1 MDNNPATGVL
11 LFAGM
16 VLLTGLLNGFMAA
29 IESLND
35 STVEAREERDPVK
48 AKKIL
53 HIMEDTSRLQIT
65 IMVCTVLMALI
76 TGWFVFGSLS
86 KALAGALLEGAGASV
101 SGVLLRTAAYII
113 TAFYLLAL
121 MAVLAFFVPKCLG
134 SKYEEA
140 WAFRLFGI
148 VNFIMTVLRP
158 FIWIIRMLSQVVLF
172 LFGINLKELN
182 EEVTEE
188 EIKSIIDEGHE
199 QGVLEED
206 EAEMISNI
214 FEFGDKMAKDIMTHR
229 KSIVSLDGE
238 MTLKE
243 AMNFILD
250 QNYTRFPVYE
260 GDMDNIIGILH
271 VKDAMIYYSKEGM
284 GEKSLLEI
292 RDFLREPVFIPETR
306 NINTLFR
313 DMQSEK
319 IHMEIVMDEYGQTSG
334 LVAMEDILEEI
345 VGNIFDE
352 YDEEENNIVACE
364 DGSYLVKGMTELDEL
379 EEEIGLKLED
389 DDYDTLNGYLISR
402 LDRILSENDLPEIT
416 VGRCHFDIL
425 AVENKLIS
433 LVRITISEDET
444 ESEETEDEIEK

>member
-1 MDNNPATGVL
+1 MDKNPVTGVL

-16 VLLTGLLNGFMAA
+16 VLLTGMLHGFMAA

-35 STVEAREERDPVK
+35 SAVEARKESDPVR
-48 AKKIL
+48 ARKII
-53 HIMEDTSRLQIT
+53 HIMEDMSGLQIT
-65 IMVCTVLMALI
+65 IVASTVLMALI

-86 KALAGALLEGAGASV
+86 EILAGALLDGFGMSV
-101 SGVLLRTAAYII
+101 SGILLKVFGYLI
-113 TAFYLLAL
+113 TAFYLLIL

-134 SKYEEA
+134 SKYAEA
-140 WAFRLFGI
+140 WAFRLLGI
-148 VNFIMTVLRP
+148 VMFIMTVLRP
-158 FIWIIRMLSQVVLF
+158 FIWIVQRFSQIVLL
-172 LFGINLKELN
+172 LFGINLKELSG
-182 EEVTEE
+182 EVTEE

-260 GDMDNIIGILH
+260 GDVDNIIGILH
-271 VKDAMIYYSKEGM
+271 VKDAMIYYSKEDM
-284 GEKSLLEI
+284 GGKSLLEI

-319 IHMEIVMDEYGQTSG
+319 IHMEIVVDEYGQTAG

-364 DGSYLVKGMTELDEL
+364 DGSYLVKGMTELEEL
-379 EEEIGLKLED
+379 EEEIGLKLDD

-433 LVRITISEDET
+433 LVRITISEEET
-444 ESEETEDEIEK
+444 ESEETGDEIEK